1 MTALDFQKYD
11 ALVAK
16 TRSRLSERIGRE
28 PPVDIE
34 MIDHTFKMRAN
45 DAVPNAPMLFKIGSK
60 DTAGV
65 LAAVDDYVSWAR
77 LFPRILTGDCP
88 NLREAIVK
96 TIAESLFDECRD
108 ILLTWSLGYSDCDFI
123 SDLRLVTSS
132 LLLSPRAPA
141 SKYSVR
147 YRSWW
152 TMLSIPVEHNEH
164 YLEALRPVLDG
175 LEALRP
181 VLSGCDISARDKRAP
196 LERARRWIEL
206 KCRPVSEAKRD
217 LDALRAFLCPTAG

>member
-11 ALVAK
+11 SLVAK

-96 TIAESLFDECRD
+96 TIAGSLFDECRD
-108 ILLTWSLGYSDCDFI
+108 ILLTWSPGYSDCDFI
-123 SDLRLVTSS
+123 SDLRFVTSS
-132 LLLSPRAPA
+132 LLLSPRAHA
-141 SKYSVR
+141 CESSLR

-152 TMLSIPVEHNEH
+152 ALLSIPVEHNEH
-164 YLEALRPVLDG
+164 YLETLRPVLDG
-175 LEALRP
+175 LARQVEALSRYD
-181 VLSGCDISARDKRAP
+181 VAARDKRAT

-217 LDALRAFLCPTAG
+217 LDALRAFLCPTGG

>member
-1 MTALDFQKYD
+1 MTDLDFKKYD

-34 MIDHTFKMRAN
+34 MIDHIFMMRAS
-45 DAVPNAPMLFKIGSK
+45 DAVSSAPMPYQIGSK
-60 DTAGV
+60 GTARV
-65 LAAVDDYVSWAR
+65 LAAVDDYISWTR
-77 LFPRILTGDCP
+77 LFPRILTGDCA

-96 TIAESLFDECRD
+96 TIAGSLFDECRD
-108 ILLTWSLGYSDCDFI
+108 VLLGWSPEYSDFDFI
-123 SDLRLVTSS
+123 NDLRLVTSS

-141 SKYSVR
+141 SEYSLR

-152 TMLSIPVEHNEH
+152 TLLSIPVEHNEH
-164 YLEALRPVLDG
+164 YLGTLRPVLDG
-175 LEALRP
+175 LARQVEAL
-181 VLSGCDISARDKRAP
+181 SKYDIAARDKRAP

-217 LDALRAFLCPTAG
+217 LDALRAFMCPTEE